1 MIVKTNC
8 DSDRSFYSTIRGRG
22 GPPQRGRGRGGG
34 GRQPGARPRGL
45 HRRQGRAVIEWRF
58 SINSCYS
65 YLDLVIYKTVKIS
78 IRWKVFAIGVKS
90 GDIQVCCNFSAETHS
105 QLGRS

>member
-1 MIVKTNC
+1 MIVKTDC

-58 SINSCYS
+58 SINSCYIIATIS
-65 YLDLVIYKTVKIS
+65 RFGYLQNRKNIYWMEGF
-78 IRWKVFAIGVKS
+78 RNW
-90 GDIQVCCNFSAETHS
+90 S
-105 QLGRS
+105 QKWRHTSFL

>member
-1 MIVKTNC
+1 MSGEGLVPEPA
-8 DSDRSFYSTIRGRG
+8 DEVAAPGEQGAAGGAAGGRGRARRLARQHRLLRGRG

-34 GRQPGARPRGL
+34 GGGRQPGACPRGL

-65 YLDLVIYKTVKIS
+65 YYI
-78 IRWKVFAIGVKS
+78 
-90 GDIQVCCNFSAETHS
+90 
-105 QLGRS
+105 

>member
-22 GPPQRGRGRGGG
+22 GPPQRGRGPGGG

-65 YLDLVIYKTVKIS
+65 YYI
-78 IRWKVFAIGVKS
+78 
-90 GDIQVCCNFSAETHS
+90 
-105 QLGRS
+105 